1 MPLTSL
7 LNNNEDEEKDFYF
20 DIKRGS
26 QQIKIDKINNLLPDQ
41 ISHNYKKYFETLY
54 YNNEVKLNFTSLLEN
69 AISIHEH
76 VI

>member
-7 LNNNEDEEKDFYF
+7 LNQNEGEENFYF

-26 QQIKIDKINNLLPDQ
+26 QQIQIDKMTLLPNQ
-41 ISHNYKKYFETLY
+41 ISHNYQKYFETLY
-54 YNNEVKLNFTSLLEN
+54 YNNEVNLNLTSLLEN
-69 AISIHEH
+69 AISIHEQ